1 MGITFAETIA
11 KAKARHEAF
20 IAAMSDQQA
29 LAYRYLYPEWKA
41 SMFYSVEQRIRMGDA
56 LYRVL
61 ADHTAET
68 GREPGTDAALYQS
81 IE

>member
-1 MGITFAETIA
+1 
-11 KAKARHEAF
+11 
-20 IAAMSDQQA
+20 
-29 LAYRYLYPEWKA
+29 
-41 SMFYSVEQRIRMGDA
+41 MFYSVEQRIRMGDA